1 MRKTRGV
8 GAGVTGVQA
17 GLVRLGV
24 CERELEARS
33 LVDGQ
38 RKRTSPVGAGRH
50 RASEIGMG
58 VSWRGSDEKGGRT
71 ELELGSGKSLEDH
84 HGSATFGTE
93 PKRVRQLGWRGF
105 WFGLRRLFC
114 VE

>member
-1 MRKTRGV
+1 MGQPGRTTA
-8 GAGVTGVQA
+8 AG
-17 GLVRLGV
+17 
-24 CERELEARS
+24 
-33 LVDGQ
+33 DG
-38 RKRTSPVGAGRH
+38 KH

-71 ELELGSGKSLEDH
+71 ELDLGSGKSLDDH

-93 PKRVRQLGWRGF
+93 PKWIRLLGWGYF
-105 WFGLRRLFC
+105 WFGMRRLFC